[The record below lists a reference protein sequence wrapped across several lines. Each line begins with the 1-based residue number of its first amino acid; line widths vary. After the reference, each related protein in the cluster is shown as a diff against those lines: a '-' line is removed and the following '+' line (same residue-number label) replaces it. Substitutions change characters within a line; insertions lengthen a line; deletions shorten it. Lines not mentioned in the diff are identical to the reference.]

1 MVFAMKNSRKNYKI
15 YHVSRVSS
23 RAMRNIIAVL
33 ALLLCAVVFS
43 VSVASC
49 NKEPD
54 AASSSLASCTVV
66 TSSMPIKEESSA
78 VEVPESSSSSAPQT
92 SSPAAPTSSKNQSA
106 SVNTT
111 APANNSSLVYDINS
125 YAENWTYVV
134 DKSKP
139 VPLQPRVDNSFFNS
153 AMFVG
158 DSITTGID
166 LYSIIKGAPV
176 VAYTGINTNT
186 VLTRQVIKTSQGKI
200 TFLQQMAKYNPKHIY
215 IMMGINGIAFQSK
228 SNLISGYSKFVDK
241 VKAQHPN
248 AIIYLQSILPVTAK
262 KQSKDGRFAN
272 SKINDYNAAIAKLAK
287 EKGVYYLNVAEA
299 FKDGSGNLPAAASSD
314 GIHFGPAYYRR
325 WIEYLKTH
333 TVYTGVIPQTPVS
346 STPETSS
353 PETSTP
359 ETNISTSSTSSTPSS
374 SSRIP
379 VIRPTAPPAIKDT
392 SSIAMTEETTTQ

>member
-1 MVFAMKNSRKNYKI
+1 
-15 YHVSRVSS
+15 
-23 RAMRNIIAVL
+23 MRNIIAVL
-33 ALLLCAVVFS
+33 ALLLCVVVFS
-43 VSVASC
+43 VSVVSC

-54 AASSSLASCTVV
+54 ASSSTLASSMAV
-66 TSSMPIKEESSA
+66 TSSMPMKDVSSTIA
-78 VEVPESSSSSAPQT
+78 VPESSSMPQS
-92 SSPAAPTSSKNQSA
+92 SSPAAPTSSKSQSA

-125 YAENWTYVV
+125 YAENWTYVI

-139 VPLQPRVDNSFFNS
+139 VPLQPRVDNSFFSS

-186 VLTRQVIKTSQGKI
+186 VLSRQVIKTSQGKV
-200 TFLQQMAKYNPKHIY
+200 TFLKQMAKYNPKHIY

-228 SNLISGYSKFVDK
+228 SNLISGYSAFVDK

-262 KQSKDGRFAN
+262 KQNNDSRFAN
-272 SKINDYNAAIAKLAK
+272 SKINDYNAAIANLAK
-287 EKGVYYLNVAEA
+287 EKGIYYLNVAEA

-333 TVYTGVIPQTPVS
+333 TVYTGVIPES
-346 STPETSS
+346 SAPETNT

-359 ETNISTSSTSSTPSS
+359 ETNTPETSAPEVNTSTSSANSTPSS
-374 SSRIP
+374 DTSRIP
-379 VIRPTAPPAIKDT
+379 VTRPTAPPAIKDT
-392 SSIAMTEETTTQ
+392 SSIAKTEETTTQ